1 VERNRDPK
9 VTRLL
14 LLRLLIIA
22 LAAILIGR
30 LWQLQMVAGEKYRL
44 LADANRLRDVDV
56 PAPRGVMYDRN
67 GEILARNRPSFT
79 VEVVPGDLPA
89 DDEGEPQG
97 SGDAQVLDRL
107 LAILAR
113 PVTGIPLS
121 AGGSPT
127 PTPSPTPR
135 PVKGKVPPAPTPN
148 PASVIKERDPWLM
161 PRPEIEEKIANG
173 RLGGAY
179 RPITVARYINEETA
193 FLIAE
198 DAVNLPGVQLVLE
211 PIRDYPSG
219 SLTSHIVGYMGHIPE
234 SELPDYESRGYQ
246 QNDQVGLTALE
257 LAFENEMRGTPSQ
270 QTIEVDVNGRKVRT
284 VGEPKPAVPGY
295 NLVLSLD
302 LALQEAATK
311 ALQEAFDKSSGF
323 TKANQGV
330 VIALDPR
337 NGKILALV
345 SLPSY
350 DNNLFAKGIT
360 DEAYSALLKDPLLP
374 MYNEAIAGRYPPGST
389 FKIIMAS
396 GGLQEGVIDP
406 GTKLGDG
413 WDGRNDGII
422 WVPNDFAPW
431 DQSLAQ
437 PFYSWT
443 HKYGYGHGFNNVRHA
458 LSVSDDIFFYELGG
472 GYRDIFQGLG
482 SKRIGQYAQ
491 AFGLGAPTG
500 IELLGEDGGLVPT
513 SKWKR
518 VNYAESWLTGDTY
531 NMSIGQGYVLATPL
545 QMANVTAAIANR
557 GTLYK
562 PQLVDH
568 LTDDKGE
575 IVRPFEPKAIR
586 TVPVDPK
593 NLDVVREG
601 MYGATNF
608 PYGTAT
614 QVKVPGVLI
623 AGKTGTAEFF
633 RDWNK
638 DGQPDRDENDNL
650 PTHAWFTSFAPYVD
664 PEIVVT
670 VFIANGGEG
679 SGVAAPVA
687 NQVLLAY
694 FNEKNGEGQGAT
706 DPAGAGPASQG
717 KTELPKP
724 QEQAPRPTATP
735 AQQPGDA
742 LQQAPGAAAATPEGA
757 TQ

>member
-1 VERNRDPK
+1 MENRDPK
-9 VTRLL
+9 FIRLL
-14 LLRLLIIA
+14 LLRLMIVA
-22 LAAILIGR
+22 LAAVLIGR

-44 LADANRLRDVDV
+44 LADANRLREVDV

-79 VEVVPGDLPA
+79 VEIVPGDLPE
-89 DDEGEPQG
+89 DDANEPAG
-97 SGDAQVLDRL
+97 SGDALVLDRL
-107 LAILAR
+107 LGILAR
-113 PVTGIPLS
+113 PVSGLPIAAS
-121 AGGSPT
+121 GSPVPT
-127 PTPSPTPR
+127 ATPSPTPK
-135 PVKGKVPPAPTPN
+135 PAKGKATPAPTPN
-148 PASVIKERDPWLM
+148 PVSVIKERDPWAM
-161 PRPEIEEKIANG
+161 PRPEIEQKIEAG

-234 SELPDYESRGYQ
+234 SQLPEYEKQGYG

-257 LAFENEMRGTPSQ
+257 LSFEDEMRGTPSQ
-270 QTIEVDVNGRKVRT
+270 QTIEVDVHGRKVRT
-284 VGEPKPAVPGY
+284 VGDQKASVPGL

-302 LALQEAATK
+302 LGLQEAATK

-323 TKANQGV
+323 TKANQGS

-337 NGKILALV
+337 DGKVLALV
-345 SLPSY
+345 SLPGY

-360 DEAYSALLKDPLLP
+360 DEAYKALLGDPLLP
-374 MYNEAIAGRYPPGST
+374 MYNQAIAGMYPPGST
-389 FKIIMAS
+389 FKIIMSS
-396 GGLQEGVIDP
+396 GGLQEGVITP
-406 GTKLGDG
+406 STRLGDG
-413 WDGRNDGII
+413 FDGSNDGII

-431 DQSLAQ
+431 DRSLAQ

-443 HKYGYGHGFNNVRHA
+443 HKYGYGHGLNNVRHA
-458 LSVSDDIFFYELGG
+458 LSVSDDIFFYMLGG
-472 GYRDIFQGLG
+472 GYRDIFTGLG
-482 SKRIGQYAQ
+482 SQRIGQYAK

-500 IELLGEDGGLVPT
+500 IELLGESSGLVPT

-518 VNYAESWLTGDTY
+518 LNYAESWLTGDTY
-531 NMSIGQGYVLATPL
+531 NMSIGQGFVLSTPI
-545 QMANVTAAIANR
+545 QMANATAAIANR
-557 GTLYK
+557 GTLYQ
-562 PQLVDH
+562 PQLVDY
-568 LTDDKGE
+568 LTDDQGE
-575 IVRPFEPKAIR
+575 VVRPFQPKVLR

-593 NLDVVREG
+593 YLDVVREG
-601 MYGATNF
+601 MYGAINF

-614 QVKVPGVLI
+614 QVKVPGVVL

-638 DGQPDRDENDNL
+638 DGKPDRDEHDNL

-679 SGVAAPVA
+679 SAVAAPVA
-687 NQVLLAY
+687 NQVLRAY
-694 FNEKNGEGQGAT
+694 FAAKNPPGQGTQVEGAAGQPAVEQ
-706 DPAGAGPASQG
+706 PAGQPTRGP
-717 KTELPKP
+717 TPP
-724 QEQAPRPTATP
+724 APDTPVPVAPTPTAT
-735 AQQPGDA
+735 
-742 LQQAPGAAAATPEGA
+742 ATGA

>member
-1 VERNRDPK
+1 VERNRDPRF
-9 VTRLL
+9 TRLV

-22 LAAILIGR
+22 LAAVLIGR
-30 LWQLQMVAGEKYRL
+30 LWQLQMVTGEKYRL

-56 PAPRGVMYDRN
+56 PAPRGVIYDRN
-67 GEILARNRPSFT
+67 GEILARNRPSFM

-89 DDEGEPQG
+89 DEDGEATG
-97 SGDAQVLDRL
+97 SGDAEVLDRL

-121 AGGSPT
+121 AAGSPT
-127 PTPSPTPR
+127 PTPSPTPK
-135 PVKGKVPPAPTPN
+135 PVKGKATPTPN
-148 PASVIKERDPWLM
+148 PISVIRERDPWVM

-198 DAVNLPGVQLVLE
+198 DAVNLPGVQLVLD

-234 SELPDYESRGYQ
+234 DLLPDYEKQGYQ

-257 LAFENEMRGTPSQ
+257 LGFQDEMRGTPSQ
-270 QTIEVDVNGRKVRT
+270 QTFEVDVNGRKVRT
-284 VGEPKPAVPGY
+284 VGEPQAAVPGY

-302 LALQEAATK
+302 ASLQEAATK
-311 ALQEAFDKSSGF
+311 ALQAAFDKSSGF
-323 TKANQGV
+323 TKANQGS

-337 NGKILALV
+337 NGKVLALV

-360 DEAYSALLKDPLLP
+360 DEAYTALLKDPLLP
-374 MYNEAIAGRYPPGST
+374 MYDQAVAGMYPPGST
-389 FKIIMAS
+389 FKIIVAS
-396 GGLQEGVIDP
+396 GGLQEGVINP
-406 GTKLGDG
+406 NTKLGDG
-413 WDGRNDGII
+413 WDGANDGII

-443 HKYGYGHGFNNVRHA
+443 HKYGYGHGLNNVRHA

-472 GYRDIFQGLG
+472 GYRDTFTGLG

-500 IELLGEDGGLVPT
+500 IELLGESAGLVPT

-531 NMSIGQGYVLATPL
+531 NMSIGQGFVLSTPL

-562 PQLVDH
+562 PQLVDY

-575 IVRPFEPKAIR
+575 VVRPFEPKVIR

-601 MYGATNF
+601 MYGAINF

-614 QVKVPGVLI
+614 RVKVPGVLL

-638 DGQPDRDENDNL
+638 DGKPDRDENENL

-687 NQVLLAY
+687 NEVLLAY
-694 FNEKNGEGQGAT
+694 FAAKNGETPDAAGAAPSNLPKPDQQAPAPT
-706 DPAGAGPASQG
+706 PTPAQAPAEGAPGAGVPTPTPAGA
-717 KTELPKP
+717 
-724 QEQAPRPTATP
+724 
-735 AQQPGDA
+735 
-742 LQQAPGAAAATPEGA
+742 

>member
-1 VERNRDPK
+1 
-9 VTRLL
+9 
-14 LLRLLIIA
+14 
-22 LAAILIGR
+22 
-30 LWQLQMVAGEKYRL
+30 M
-44 LADANRLRDVDV
+44 
-56 PAPRGVMYDRN
+56 
-67 GEILARNRPSFT
+67 
-79 VEVVPGDLPA
+79 
-89 DDEGEPQG
+89 
-97 SGDAQVLDRL
+97 
-107 LAILAR
+107 
-113 PVTGIPLS
+113 
-121 AGGSPT
+121 
-127 PTPSPTPR
+127 
-135 PVKGKVPPAPTPN
+135 
-148 PASVIKERDPWLM
+148 
-161 PRPEIEEKIANG
+161 
-173 RLGGAY
+173 
-179 RPITVARYINEETA
+179 ARYINEETA

-198 DAVNLPGVQLVLE
+198 DSVNLPGVQLVLE

-219 SLTSHIVGYMGHIPE
+219 SLTAHIVGYMGHIPE
-234 SELPDYESRGYQ
+234 DQLPDYESRGYA

-257 LAFENEMRGTPSQ
+257 LGFENEMRGTPSQ

-284 VGEPKPAVPGY
+284 VGEPKAAIPGS

-302 LALQEAATK
+302 LRLQEAATK
-311 ALQEAFDKSSGF
+311 ALQAAFDRSSGF
-323 TKANQGV
+323 TKANQGS

-337 NGKILALV
+337 NGKVLALV

-374 MYNEAIAGRYPPGST
+374 MYDQTIAGMYPPGST

-396 GGLQEGVIDP
+396 GGLQEGVINAN
-406 GTKLGDG
+406 TKLGDG
-413 WDGRNDGII
+413 WDGANDGII

-443 HKYGYGHGFNNVRHA
+443 HKYGYGHGLNNVKHA

-482 SKRIGQYAQ
+482 SKRIGEYAKS
-491 AFGLGAPTG
+491 FGLGAPTG
-500 IELLGEDGGLVPT
+500 IELLGESSGLVPT

-531 NMSIGQGYVLATPL
+531 NMSIGQGYVLSTPL
-545 QMANVTAAIANR
+545 QMANATAAIANR
-557 GTLYK
+557 GTLYQ

-575 IVRPFEPKAIR
+575 VVRPFEPKVLR

-593 NLDVVREG
+593 NLDAVREG
-601 MYGATNF
+601 MYGAINF

-614 QVKVPGVLI
+614 RVKVPGVLL

-638 DGQPDRDENDNL
+638 DGKPDRDDKDNL

-679 SGVAAPVA
+679 LGRGRAGRQRSAAGVLCGQECGRAGGCGTRDCRGG
-687 NQVLLAY
+687 
-694 FNEKNGEGQGAT
+694 NGGAST
-706 DPAGAGPASQG
+706 G
-717 KTELPKP
+717 
-724 QEQAPRPTATP
+724 RP
-735 AQQPGDA
+735 AQ
-742 LQQAPGAAAATPEGA
+742 T
-757 TQ
+757 